1 MDSLVGFRFK
11 PTNEEIISLLKKKRL
26 DPGFSVHTIKEIDF
40 YSFDPWDLPRH
51 SEIQGEEEVWY
62 YYCER
67 YYKYA
72 KSKRAHRRT
81 KSGYWKVTGTGS
93 DIKRKNS
100 TAIIGTKK
108 ILPFC
113 PRHSASKKAKTEWV
127 MHEISI
133 EDDPLYKRDFVVCRL
148 ERKRD
153 SKLAASTSVED
164 QSSEDLTS
172 CSTITR
178 DVGGLIFSESVHP
191 PDQLLVSNRNHVAE
205 NTLLVSQVPASDNSI
220 SRIRNRSAEH
230 TGLDTEVLATNH
242 LISHSGNRVAEDT
255 SLGSFQPLNQNLVS
269 NGNHVAENAL
279 LVYPVPRSDHLI
291 SCSRNHV
298 AENTSP
304 EWQLVWNDSLESPI
318 LPNELWCST
327 NNAENSFEAEPRLP
341 AEFNPHGGYNWLNYG
356 SLSPWQSPIYPAL
369 ESSYSNGSSY
379 GCDLLNSQ
387 FGTEQLDF
395 SPNQFSQGL
404 ILS

>member
-26 DPGFSVHTIKEIDF
+26 DPGFS
-40 YSFDPWDLPRH
+40 
-51 SEIQGEEEVWY
+51 IQGEEEVWY

-93 DIKRKNS
+93 YIKRKNS
-100 TAIIGTKK
+100 TEVIGTKK
-108 ILPFC
+108 ILPFW
-113 PRHSASKKAKTEWV
+113 PRRSAPKKAKTEW
-127 MHEISI
+127 
-133 EDDPLYKRDFVVCRL
+133 RDFVVCRL

-153 SKLAASTSVED
+153 IKLAASTSVED

-178 DVGGLIFSESVHP
+178 DVGGQIFSESVHP

-220 SRIRNRSAEH
+220 SRIRNRAAEH

-242 LISHSGNRVAEDT
+242 LISHSGNRVAGDT
-255 SLGSFQPLNQNLVS
+255 SLGSLQPLNQNLVS

-279 LVYPVPRSDHLI
+279 LVYPVPPSDHLI

-298 AENTSP
+298 AKNTSP
-304 EWQLVWNDSLESPI
+304 EWQLVWNDILESPI
-318 LPNELWCST
+318 LPNQLWCSYST
-327 NNAENSFEAEPRLP
+327 NNVESSFEAEPRLP

-356 SLSPWQSPIYPAL
+356 SLSPCSH
-369 ESSYSNGSSY
+369 
-379 GCDLLNSQ
+379 Q
-387 FGTEQLDF
+387 FIQH
-395 SPNQFSQGL
+395 
-404 ILS
+404 

>member
-100 TAIIGTKK
+100 TVVIGTKK

-172 CSTITR
+172 CSTIT
-178 DVGGLIFSESVHP
+178 
-191 PDQLLVSNRNHVAE
+191 Q
-205 NTLLVSQVPASDNSI
+205 
-220 SRIRNRSAEH
+220 
-230 TGLDTEVLATNH
+230 
-242 LISHSGNRVAEDT
+242 
-255 SLGSFQPLNQNLVS
+255 
-269 NGNHVAENAL
+269 NAL
-279 LVYPVPRSDHLI
+279 LVYPVPPSDHLI

-304 EWQLVWNDSLESPI
+304 EWQLVWNDILESPI
-318 LPNELWCST
+318 LPNQLWCSYST

-387 FGTEQLDF
+387 FGTEQVDF